1 LKLAPSLTVAMH
13 ENSVLTNT
21 GRPSAG
27 IATSCASTSPVI
39 QAT

>member
-1 LKLAPSLTVAMH
+1 MH
-13 ENSVLTNT
+13 ENSVLTKT